1 MFGRSLDDS
10 FAPEIKR
17 NVSAVVIARLVA
29 NACYRF
35 APPFL
40 AIIAK
45 SFDVSLSQIG
55 VAIFVSELTGFA
67 SPFLG
72 RVVDRLSHRNAMVLG
87 LLGTGIG
94 CTIAA
99 AAPNVVVF
107 AIGVTFLGLTKQAF
121 DLGLG
126 AWIADFVPYNQRGK
140 VVGITE
146 MGWALGLLVGVSL
159 MGIVTSLTNWR
170 IGYAFGIAAV
180 IACVVVLVSRINNE
194 PRKNHIPIAGE
205 HTRIQGR
212 NWLVLVTMFCIMCSV
227 QNLFVTFGAWLEDD
241 FGFGAARLAVVG
253 FSFGVVELVASTTSA
268 QYTDKVGK
276 ERSILGGALLI
287 LPAGIAMA
295 IGSSNLVVGVVA
307 AAVFFLGFE
316 FAVVSLLPI
325 ASQLVPNSPGTGLGW
340 VLGAGTLGRALMA
353 VIATRGY
360 EQYGMPAPAL
370 IGAGF
375 GLLGAIAI
383 YIYRSLGGVP
393 TVQPR

>member
-1 MFGRSLDDS
+1 MFVRSLDDS

-72 RVVDRLSHRNAMVLG
+72 RVVDRLSHRNAMGLG

-107 AIGVTFLGLTKQAF
+107 AIGVTFLGLTKQCF

-170 IGYAFGIAAV
+170 IGYAFGVSAV
-180 IACVVVLVSRINNE
+180 IACVVVLISRINNE
-194 PRKNHIPIAGE
+194 PRKNHVPNAGE

-268 QYTDKVGK
+268 QYTDKFGK
-276 ERSILGGALLI
+276 ERSILGGALLTV
-287 LPAGIAMA
+287 PAGIAMA

-307 AAVFFLGFE
+307 AAVFFWG
-316 FAVVSLLPI
+316 SNLP
-325 ASQLVPNSPGTGLGW
+325 
-340 VLGAGTLGRALMA
+340 
-353 VIATRGY
+353 
-360 EQYGMPAPAL
+360 
-370 IGAGF
+370 
-375 GLLGAIAI
+375 
-383 YIYRSLGGVP
+383 
-393 TVQPR
+393 

>member
-1 MFGRSLDDS
+1 MFGRSLDES

-121 DLGLG
+121 E
-126 AWIADFVPYNQRGK
+126 NQ
-140 VVGITE
+140 
-146 MGWALGLLVGVSL
+146 LLSL
-159 MGIVTSLTNWR
+159 
-170 IGYAFGIAAV
+170 
-180 IACVVVLVSRINNE
+180 
-194 PRKNHIPIAGE
+194 KNPPIP
-205 HTRIQGR
+205 
-212 NWLVLVTMFCIMCSV
+212 
-227 QNLFVTFGAWLEDD
+227 
-241 FGFGAARLAVVG
+241 
-253 FSFGVVELVASTTSA
+253 
-268 QYTDKVGK
+268 K
-276 ERSILGGALLI
+276 ERLLEILRRGGLNKSLKI
-287 LPAGIAMA
+287 
-295 IGSSNLVVGVVA
+295 
-307 AAVFFLGFE
+307 FE
-316 FAVVSLLPI
+316 
-325 ASQLVPNSPGTGLGW
+325 
-340 VLGAGTLGRALMA
+340 
-353 VIATRGY
+353 
-360 EQYGMPAPAL
+360 
-370 IGAGF
+370 
-375 GLLGAIAI
+375 
-383 YIYRSLGGVP
+383 
-393 TVQPR
+393 

>member
-107 AIGVTFLGLTKQAF
+107 AIGVTFLGLTKQCF

-170 IGYAFGIAAV
+170 IGYAFGVSAV
-180 IACVVVLVSRINNE
+180 IACVVVLISRINNE
-194 PRKNHIPIAGE
+194 PRKICLSL
-205 HTRIQGR
+205 
-212 NWLVLVTMFCIMCSV
+212 LVLGSKTTLASV
-227 QNLFVTFGAWLEDD
+227 PRAL
-241 FGFGAARLAVVG
+241 RL
-253 FSFGVVELVASTTSA
+253 LVFH
-268 QYTDKVGK
+268 
-276 ERSILGGALLI
+276 LAL
-287 LPAGIAMA
+287 
-295 IGSSNLVVGVVA
+295 SNLLHQRQVRNTPTNLVRNEA
-307 AAVFFLGFE
+307 FLAE
-316 FAVVSLLPI
+316 HCLPCLPVSQWQSDP
-325 ASQLVPNSPGTGLGW
+325 P
-340 VLGAGTLGRALMA
+340 TLW
-353 VIATRGY
+353 
-360 EQYGMPAPAL
+360 
-370 IGAGF
+370 
-375 GLLGAIAI
+375 
-383 YIYRSLGGVP
+383 
-393 TVQPR
+393 

>member
-1 MFGRSLDDS
+1 MFGRSLDES

-107 AIGVTFLGLTKQAF
+107 AVGVTFLGLTKQAF

-194 PRKNHIPIAGE
+194 PRKNHIPNAGE

-276 ERSILGGALLI
+276 ELSILSGALLI
-287 LPAGIAMA
+287 VPAGIAMA

-353 VIATRGY
+353 VVATRSY

-370 IGAGF
+370 IGVGF
-375 GLLGAIAI
+375 GLLGAVAI

>member
-159 MGIVTSLTNWR
+159 MGIVTSLANWR

-287 LPAGIAMA
+287 VPAGIAMA

-340 VLGAGTLGRALMA
+340 VLGA
-353 VIATRGY
+353 
-360 EQYGMPAPAL
+360 
-370 IGAGF
+370 F
-375 GLLGAIAI
+375 AI

-393 TVQPR
+393 TAQPR

>member
-107 AIGVTFLGLTKQAF
+107 AIGVTFLGLTKQCF

-170 IGYAFGIAAV
+170 IGYAFGVSAV
-180 IACVVVLVSRINNE
+180 IACDVVLISRINNE
-194 PRKNHIPIAGE
+194 PRKNHVPNAGE
-205 HTRIQGR
+205 HTRNQGR
-212 NWLVLVTMFCIMCSV
+212 NWLVLVTMFCIMC
-227 QNLFVTFGAWLEDD
+227 
-241 FGFGAARLAVVG
+241 
-253 FSFGVVELVASTTSA
+253 
-268 QYTDKVGK
+268 
-276 ERSILGGALLI
+276 
-287 LPAGIAMA
+287 
-295 IGSSNLVVGVVA
+295 
-307 AAVFFLGFE
+307 
-316 FAVVSLLPI
+316 
-325 ASQLVPNSPGTGLGW
+325 
-340 VLGAGTLGRALMA
+340 
-353 VIATRGY
+353 
-360 EQYGMPAPAL
+360 
-370 IGAGF
+370 
-375 GLLGAIAI
+375 
-383 YIYRSLGGVP
+383 
-393 TVQPR
+393 

>member
-1 MFGRSLDDS
+1 MFGRSLDES

-17 NVSAVVIARLVA
+17 NISAVVIARLTA

-45 SFDVSLSQIG
+45 SFDVSLADIG
-55 VAIFVSELTGFA
+55 IAVFVSELTGFA

-72 RVVDRLSHRNAMVLG
+72 RVVDRLSHRNTMVLG

-94 CTIAA
+94 CSIAA
-99 AAPNVVVF
+99 AAPNVFVF
-107 AIGVTFLGLTKQAF
+107 ALGVTFLGLTKQSF

-140 VVGITE
+140 VVGIAET
-146 MGWALGLLVGVSL
+146 GWALGLLVGVSL
-159 MGIVTSLTNWR
+159 MGIVTALTNWR
-170 IGYAFGIAAV
+170 VGYALGVAA
-180 IACVVVLVSRINNE
+180 IVVCTAVLLSRINNE
-194 PRKNHIPIAGE
+194 PRTNHVPSEGE
-205 HTRIQGR
+205 HSRIKGR

-253 FSFGVVELVASTTSA
+253 FSFGAVELIASVSSA
-268 QYTDKVGK
+268 RYTDRVGK
-276 ERSILGGALLI
+276 EISIIGGAMLI
-287 LPAGIAMA
+287 VPAGIALA
-295 IGSSNLVVGVVA
+295 LGSANLFVGVVA
-307 AAVFFLGFE
+307 AAIFFLGFE
-316 FAVVSLLPI
+316 FAIVSLLPI

-340 VLGAGTLGRALMA
+340 VLGAGTLGRAIMA
-353 VIATRGY
+353 IVATRSY
-360 EQYGMPAPAL
+360 EQYGMVAPSL

-375 GLLGAIAI
+375 GLLGAVAI
-383 YIYRSLGGVP
+383 YIYQSLGGVP
-393 TVQPR
+393 DHQPR

>member
-1 MFGRSLDDS
+1 MFGRSIDDS

-17 NVSAVVIARLVA
+17 NISAVVIARLVA

-45 SFDVSLSQIG
+45 SFDVSLSDIG

-72 RVVDRLSHRNAMVLG
+72 RVVDRLSHRNSMVLG
-87 LLGTGIG
+87 LLGTGVG
-94 CTIAA
+94 CAIAA
-99 AAPNVVVF
+99 SAPNVVVF
-107 AIGVTFLGLTKQAF
+107 AIGVTFLGLTKQSF

-140 VVGITE
+140 IVGIAE

-159 MGIVTSLTNWR
+159 MGIVTALTNWR
-170 IGYAFGIAAV
+170 VGYALGISAV
-180 IACVVVLVSRINNE
+180 IVCIAVLFSRINNE
-194 PRKNHIPIAGE
+194 PRKNHIPHEGE

-212 NWLVLVTMFCIMCSV
+212 NWLVLATMFCIMCSV

-276 ERSILGGALLI
+276 ERSIMGGALLI
-287 LPAGIAMA
+287 VPAGIAIA
-295 IGSSNLVVGVVA
+295 LGSSNLVIGVIA

-340 VLGAGTLGRALMA
+340 VLGAGTLGRAVMA
-353 VIATRGY
+353 IIATRSY
-360 EQYGMPAPAL
+360 EQYGMHAPAL

-375 GLLGAIAI
+375 GFLGAVAI
-383 YIYRSLGGVP
+383 YIYRSLGGAP
-393 TVQPR
+393 TAQPR

>member
-107 AIGVTFLGLTKQAF
+107 AIGVTFLGLTKQCF

-170 IGYAFGIAAV
+170 IGYAFGVSAV
-180 IACVVVLVSRINNE
+180 IACVVVLISRINNE
-194 PRKNHIPIAGE
+194 PRKNHVPNAGE

-287 LPAGIAMA
+287 VPAGIAMA

-353 VIATRGY
+353 VIAARGY

-375 GLLGAIAI
+375 GLLGAFAI